1 MKWKLLQDEAPRTFA
16 VIFEKGDEAVETLTG
31 FVRQQQVT
39 AARFTGLGAFSALT
53 LGFFDWQTKQ
63 YRKIPIAEQ
72 VEVLALV
79 GDVALGED
87 GQPSLHP
94 HIVVGKSDG
103 TAHGGHLLEGHVRP
117 TLEVTLSE
125 TPAHLQRRVD
135 PESRLPLIR
144 LD

>member
-1 MKWKLLQDEAPRTFA
+1 MKWKLLQEEAPRTFA
-16 VIFEKGDEAVETLTG
+16 IVLDKGDEAVEALTA
-31 FVRQQQVT
+31 FIRQHRVT
-39 AARFTGLGAFSALT
+39 AARFTGLGAFGALT
-53 LGFFDWQTKQ
+53 LGFFDWQAKQ